1 MYCTDS
7 QKGKDRDCLVL
18 PHSWCNPAMS
28 NDIPCRIKNTPCV
41 FHLFSSLSS
50 FQGTNRSIFCRRTPS
65 GVKDDEL
72 LAYSI
77 RTFCQERPFPH
88 LRSGGPC
95 ETCINRTCVTIGQKN
110 MMSSAASEA
119 DRFPRIGCLGDAAGN
134 SNKKQLCKRRIILQQ
149 SLFRL
154 LCAAPRHVSTGS
166 PADAPP
172 ATGPTQPLSRGIR
185 SSSDDTGRILC

>member
-50 FQGTNRSIFCRRTPS
+50 FQGTNCSIFCRRTPS

-95 ETCINRTCVTIGQKN
+95 ETCMNRTCVTIGQKN

-119 DRFPRIGCLGDAAGN
+119 DRFPRIGGLGTLLETVIKN
-134 SNKKQLCKRRIILQQ
+134 SSAKGGSSCSRVCPAFSVRHRVVSPRAPLRMLRPPPVRL
-149 SLFRL
+149 SL
-154 LCAAPRHVSTGS
+154 
-166 PADAPP
+166 
-172 ATGPTQPLSRGIR
+172 
-185 SSSDDTGRILC
+185 